1 MERSEDVKDFG
12 GWCRLHRN
20 SRLESRVRTSIIEEK
35 GGGGRGEVF
44 FCRAKFG
51 DATNGQKTAE
61 IFRDGRGG
69 WYPVGGPVLQWLKS
83 CYARAS
89 CEPLAFTDTLT
100 LPRACICICICVRV
114 GRCRSLAPPRN
125 GRCRCR
131 CLSLSLFLRL
141 LSPFF
146 LSFFPPFPLSL
157 FPLFPIVF
165 SLPSSFFL
173 LLFLSLSFPFLSF
186 PSSAWLLSLFSGQR
200 LAWVHRRGEESF
212 ERRKNT
218 RWPDIITRTGRKDRA
233 RGGA

>member
-131 CLSLSLFLRL
+131 CLSLSLSLRL

-157 FPLFPIVF
+157 SPLFPIVF

-173 LLFLSLSFPFLSF
+173 LLFLSLSPFLS
-186 PSSAWLLSLFSGQR
+186 LLG
-200 LAWVHRRGEESF
+200 LAVVALLRTTFGLCTPKRRGKF
-212 ERRKNT
+212 RKAKKYALAGYYYT
-218 RWPDIITRTGRKDRA
+218 DGS
-233 RGGA
+233 